1 MRMLYCRKCG
11 AAMFAGED
19 LAQTLLDRAN
29 EAANRARKCPG
40 RYKAALLHEAAGYRS
55 MYKALMHNITK
66 REYAEQVIPAMFKAL
81 TDEIKAKQL
90 MTDAEL
96 RTVCDRG
103 KAVAMAQKAEAEKEA
118 ERIYGEYES
127 ACNKTMRDDTA
138 NAAIASVER
147 ERRRG
152 K

>member
-19 LAQTLLDRAN
+19 LAQSLLDRAN
-29 EAANRARKCPG
+29 EAANRARRCPG

-81 TDEIKAKQL
+81 TDEIKARGL
-90 MTDAEL
+90 MTDEEL
-96 RTVCDRG
+96 IAVCERG
-103 KAVAMAQKAEAEKEA
+103 KASAAAQKAEAEKEA
-118 ERIYGEYES
+118 QRIYGEFET
-127 ACNKTMRDDTA
+127 ACNKTKPDTTA
-138 NAAIASVER
+138 EAAIAKVEKEKR
-147 ERRRG
+147 CR

>member
-19 LAQTLLDRAN
+19 LAQSMLDHAN
-29 EAANRARKCPG
+29 DAANRARHCPG

-55 MYKALMHNITK
+55 MYKSLMHNITK
-66 REYAEQVIPAMFKAL
+66 REYAEQIIPAMFKAL
-81 TDEIKAKQL
+81 TDEIKARNL
-90 MTDAEL
+90 LSDEEL
-96 RTVCDRG
+96 QMICDRG
-103 KAVAMAQKAEAEKEA
+103 KSVAMAQKAEAEKE
-118 ERIYGEYES
+118 EQRIFGEFET
-127 ACNKTMRDDTA
+127 ACNKSMRDTTA
-138 NAAIASVER
+138 KTAIANVER